1 MTISH
6 SRSYL
11 LALVLSVAYC
21 VAVSVGTGSLHAE
34 QRGPSRSKPPAA
46 SVDKEK
52 ASTEKAKETHGDGDR
67 RTPFG
72 RTKSP
77 EKRTETASSPS
88 SSPFV
93 EVEEKGDKIVFK
105 RRTPFGGQTWKKK
118 RSELTPQEQEMLKVH
133 QAKVSDK
140 KTAETPPSASSGPT
154 AAR

>member
-1 MTISH
+1 MTIPS
-6 SRSYL
+6 SRSHL
-11 LALVLSVAYC
+11 LMLILSAAFYVG
-21 VAVSVGTGSLHAE
+21 VSVSPRPLHAE

-46 SVDKEK
+46 SADKEK
-52 ASTEKAKETHGDGDR
+52 TSTETAKETHGEGDR

-72 RTKSP
+72 RTKAP
-77 EKRTETASSPS
+77 EKRAETASSPS

-93 EVEEKGDKIVFK
+93 EVEEKGDTVVFK

-133 QAKVSDK
+133 QAKVSHK
-140 KTAETPPSASSGPT
+140 KTAETAPAASSEPT